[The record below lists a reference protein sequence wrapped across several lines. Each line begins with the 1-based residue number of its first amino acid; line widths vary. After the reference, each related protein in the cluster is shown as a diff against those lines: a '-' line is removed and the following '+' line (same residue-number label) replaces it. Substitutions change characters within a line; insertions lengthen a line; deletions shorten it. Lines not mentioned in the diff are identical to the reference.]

1 VNRDILRDVND
12 THPSAARVQLEL
24 LRKAGTTRRA
34 ALALSLSHDVIA
46 MSRRALRERMPGAS
60 ERDVLLRW
68 VSLCYG
74 HDLAARVTACLDD
87 RK

>member
-1 VNRDILRDVND
+1 MRVND

-24 LRKAGTTRRA
+24 LRKAGTTKRA
-34 ALALSLSHDVIA
+34 ALALSLSHSVIA

-60 ERDVLLRW
+60 EREVLLRW
-68 VSLCYG
+68 VSLHYG
-74 HDLAARVTACLDD
+74 PDLAARVTAYLDA